1 MQETQVSS
9 LIQEDPTCFKA
20 TKPVHHNYC
29 STIAH
34 NVLWE
39 LQLLKPMCLE
49 PVLCNKSHGNE
60 KRKYCN

>member
-34 NVLWE
+34 NCALGAATNE
-39 LQLLKPMCLE
+39 PMCLE

-60 KRKYCN
+60 KPKPCN